1 MNDLTTLQQISVLVL
16 PVLFAITVHE
26 VAHGWMAGRLG
37 DATARMLGR
46 VTLNPIRHID
56 PVGTLL
62 VPLGTFLLTGFLF
75 GWAKPVPVTWKN
87 LRQPRRDMALVAF
100 AGPAANLLMMLI
112 WALLL
117 KLASLLVDSS
127 EWIAMPLIYMS
138 SAGVLIN
145 AILMVLNLLPI
156 LPLDG
161 GRILASLLPPK
172 LALTFSRSEPYGLFI
187 VLGLLVTGLLGK
199 LLWPAVEGL
208 QALAAALVGL

>member
-16 PVLFAITVHE
+16 PVLFAITLHE
-26 VAHGWMAGRLG
+26 AAHGWMAGRLG

-62 VPLGTFLLTGFLF
+62 VPVGTFLLTGFLF
-75 GWAKPVPVTWKN
+75 GWAKPVPVTWNN

-100 AGPAANLLMMLI
+100 AGPAANLLMLLL
-112 WALLL
+112 WALVL
-117 KLASLLVDSS
+117 KLATLLLGSS
-127 EWIAMPLIYMS
+127 EWIARPLMYMG

-156 LPLDG
+156 PLLDG
-161 GRILASLLPPK
+161 GQIAYQVAEMAKGSPVSEKVQAVGNSLG
-172 LALTFSRSEPYGLFI
+172 LALLVMFMGLAFYNDI
-187 VLGLLVTGLLGK
+187 
-199 LLWPAVEGL
+199 
-208 QALAAALVGL
+208 VGL